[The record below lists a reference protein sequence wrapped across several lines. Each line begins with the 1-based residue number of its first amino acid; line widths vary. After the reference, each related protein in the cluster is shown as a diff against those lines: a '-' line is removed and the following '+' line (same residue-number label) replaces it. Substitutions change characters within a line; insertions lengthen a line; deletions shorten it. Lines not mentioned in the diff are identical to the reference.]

1 MKSRGKGNRSRA
13 AMSKTEPRRGADVV
27 RRCTIAEL
35 CDEEKAKVT
44 RIVEK
49 LVAVGMA
56 CIMSC

>member
-1 MKSRGKGNRSRA
+1 
-13 AMSKTEPRRGADVV
+13 MSKTDSRRGVEAI

-49 LVAVGMA
+49 LVAVGRT
-56 CIMSC
+56 CIQICVKSSN